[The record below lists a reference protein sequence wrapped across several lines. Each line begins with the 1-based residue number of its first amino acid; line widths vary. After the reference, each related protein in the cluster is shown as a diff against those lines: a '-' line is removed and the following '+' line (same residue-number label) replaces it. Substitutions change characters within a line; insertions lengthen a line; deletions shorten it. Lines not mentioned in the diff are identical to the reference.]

1 MDSDLKYF
9 VYNNIKFPYFNKK
22 VNDNGIKVSFSLLF
36 LNTFG
41 YGAVEIGNLL
51 ETNNHACAET
61 LDISGAESFNYFDR
75 NVICIEKIT
84 DFPNAINVI
93 NTIKK
98 NSKNYLIV
106 WTKGKNLGLDY
117 ICDRTFENVGIITN
131 LETLL

>member
-1 MDSDLKYF
+1 MESDLKYF
-9 VYNNIKFPYFNKK
+9 VYNDIKFPYFNKQ
-22 VNDNGIKVSFSLLF
+22 VNENGIKVSFSLLF

-51 ETNNHACAET
+51 EVNNHACAET
-61 LDISGAESFNYFDR
+61 LDLSSAESFNYFDR

-84 DFPNAINVI
+84 DSPNAINVI

-106 WTKGKNLGLDY
+106 WTKGKNIDLDY
-117 ICDRTFENVGIITN
+117 ICDRTFETVGIITN